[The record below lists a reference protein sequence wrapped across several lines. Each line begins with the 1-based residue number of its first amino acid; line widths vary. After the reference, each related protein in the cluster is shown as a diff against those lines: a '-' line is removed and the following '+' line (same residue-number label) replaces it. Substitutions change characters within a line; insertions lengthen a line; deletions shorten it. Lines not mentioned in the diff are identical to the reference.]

1 MEFETLLKKKW
12 LHKQLESIGLKKPTP
27 IQTNCI
33 PAILERKQN
42 CIGCAK
48 TGSGKTMAFALPIL
62 HTLSDD
68 PYGIYALVLTPT
80 RELAFQIADQFRA
93 IGKPIGLRDVVVV
106 GGRDMVLQGQELAS
120 RPHIVIA
127 TPGRLADHLQSCNTF
142 SLKKIKYLVLDEAD
156 RLLEPGGF
164 DDQLKVIFDQ
174 LPAQKQT
181 LLFSATFSNNVE
193 EFITKTAM
201 AEAPF
206 VWREKAI
213 DESQTVSSLAQYYIL
228 TPVDS
233 RDAYLVHIVQNFT
246 ANDPSSLIMVFA
258 KTCKSA
264 QLLSMT
270 LTRLGFPCEAL
281 HSMRTQKE
289 RMKALSAFRSH
300 QVKILVAT
308 DVASRGLD
316 IPEVQLVI
324 NHNVPSVTTNYIH
337 RVGRTARAG
346 RKGQTLTM
354 ITPTDVDLV
363 HAIEEMT
370 RVKMQEYPKANIDD
384 AVADIHVQV
393 SVTKREQEIKL
404 KELDYDEKR
413 NIHKRKKLL
422 MKGLDPD
429 EVEMEKKKAWKK
441 KRKMHQKERQ
451 NQFKNANKCE

>member
-1 MEFETLLKKKW
+1 MDFDKIVDKKW
-12 LHKQLESIGLKKPTP
+12 LLRQVESIGLKSPTP

-33 PAILERKQN
+33 PAILEGQN

-48 TGSGKTMAFALPIL
+48 TGSGKTLAFALPIL

-106 GGRDMVLQGQELAS
+106 GGRDMVLQGKELAAK
-120 RPHIVIA
+120 PHIVIA
-127 TPGRLADHLQSCNTF
+127 TPGRLADHLESCNTF
-142 SLKKIKYLVLDEAD
+142 SLKKIQYLVLDEAD
-156 RLLEPGGF
+156 RLLEGGF
-164 DDQLKVIFDQ
+164 DHQLKVIFDN
-174 LPAQKQT
+174 LPKKKQT
-181 LLFSATFSNNVE
+181 LLFSATFSPNVE
-193 EFITKTAM
+193 EFVEKTSM
-201 AEAPF
+201 SKPPF
-206 VWREKAI
+206 VWREKEM
-213 DESQTVSSLAQYYIL
+213 DDSKTVSSLAQFYLL
-228 TPVDS
+228 TPIDS
-233 RDAYLVHIVQNFT
+233 KDAYLIQVVQAFT
-246 ANDPSSLIMVFA
+246 SKNPQALLMVFA

-270 LTRLGFPCEAL
+270 LTTLGFPSEAL

-289 RMKALSAFRSH
+289 RMTALSAFRSH

-316 IPEVQLVI
+316 IPEVQLVV
-324 NHNVPSVTTNYIH
+324 NHNVPTVTKDYIH

-346 RKGQTLTM
+346 KKGQTLTM
-354 ITPTDVDLV
+354 VTPTDVNLI

-370 RVKMQEYPKANIDD
+370 NVKMEEYPDIKDD
-384 AVADIHVQV
+384 VVADIHVQV

-404 KELDYDEKR
+404 KELDYDEKK
-413 NIHKRKKLL
+413 NINKRKKLL

-429 EVEMEKKKAWKK
+429 EVEREKKKAWKK
-441 KRKMHQKERQ
+441 KRKILQKEREKAKEIN
-451 NQFKNANKCE
+451 NQ